1 MSATPLIEVEN
12 LTKVYSSGD
21 TEVRALA
28 GVSLTIESGEF
39 VAIMGTSGSGKST
52 LMNILGCLDRPT
64 AGRYVLAG
72 QVSAARAREAM
83 VDLADFPIE
92 RHAHAALIERV
103 FELRANLTAYDATYL
118 ALAEALD
125 STLVTCDKALA
136 KVPGTRARVLVLT

>member
-1 MSATPLIEVEN
+1 MIVIDASAMVELLMGTELGRRLGEVVLGADMSHAPHLLDIEVMQV
-12 LTKVYSSGD
+12 L
-21 TEVRALA
+21 R
-28 GVSLTIESGEF
+28 
-39 VAIMGTSGSGKST
+39 
-52 LMNILGCLDRPT
+52 
-64 AGRYVLAG
+64 RYVLAG

-83 VDLADFPIE
+83 LDLADFPIE

>member
-1 MSATPLIEVEN
+1 MIVIDASAMVELLMGTELGRRLDEVVLGADMSHAPHLLDIEVMQV
-12 LTKVYSSGD
+12 L
-21 TEVRALA
+21 R
-28 GVSLTIESGEF
+28 
-39 VAIMGTSGSGKST
+39 
-52 LMNILGCLDRPT
+52 
-64 AGRYVLAG
+64 RYVLAG

-83 VDLADFPIE
+83 LDLANFPIE